1 MIYHNSTSNS
11 TLRYYKQKSVKERV
25 LLLTII
31 ASAITSDQFHSCRI
45 NLDISTIR
53 IESCNR
59 RTIITLE
66 STNYH
71 ERKKKQRFTSIE
83 KYTNRL
89 TETKWHDELRSCTL
103 VHGALYAITCNL
115 IFAPRERVHYLS
127 RHPARLHP
135 FARTSMI
142 ILPGLMHRVAK
153 CSMRF
158 KCRGIVKYPV
168 YGS

>member
-1 MIYHNSTSNS
+1 MISFTLAELIWIYQRYASNHAIVE
-11 TLRYYKQKSVKERV
+11 Q
-25 LLLTII
+25 LLLSNRETI
-31 ASAITSDQFHSCRI
+31 
-45 NLDISTIR
+45 
-53 IESCNR
+53 
-59 RTIITLE
+59 
-66 STNYH
+66 